1 MKTKQCLSSAVV
13 SFGTDESGLKRLIME
28 VKDPLKKTLG
38 IFKLGITDHVD
49 SRMAKRAIRKEAVS
63 IALLHGEQ
71 FCKQGLV
78 FHVMGEN
85 NVPQHLHPQVQK
97 KCRNLIVV
105 TDENSGVIITSYRND
120 EPMRYIKKKGKRRE
134 TGYELTENSLSSV
147 LFLNL

>member
-1 MKTKQCLSSAVV
+1 
-13 SFGTDESGLKRLIME
+13 ME

-38 IFKLGITDHVD
+38 IFKLGITDHVG
-49 SRMAKRAIRKEAVS
+49 SRMAKRAIQKEAVS

-71 FCKQGLV
+71 FYKQGLV
-78 FHVMGEN
+78 FYAMGAN

-120 EPMRYIKKKGKRRE
+120 EPMRYIKKKAKRRE
-134 TGYELTENSLSSV
+134 TGFETTDSLQLSSA
-147 LFLNL
+147 LLLNL